1 MEFRHPRKI
10 INPHPSQNR
19 LNGTRVE
26 TANEMESFIMK
37 KRYSVLLKGVVLTRF
52 RELSIRGSY
61 QLDLGTGTRHLIT
74 HISDASKR
82 TVRKV
87 NVKQ

>member
-37 KRYSVLLKGVVLTRF
+37 KTLQCITKRGRTHTFQRIVNLGKLSTRPGNGD
-52 RELSIRGSY
+52 EASDY
-61 QLDLGTGTRHLIT
+61 T
-74 HISDASKR
+74 H
-82 TVRKV
+82 
-87 NVKQ
+87 